1 MIESAIG
8 RRFHMATVN
17 AARLITHLRYFLVR
31 VKGDRQ
37 LTDEA
42 GPLREAI
49 RSSYPGAYA
58 CAQRC
63 RTVLELR
70 LGRSVT
76 QDEVV
81 YLTSTSHD

>member
-1 MIESAIG
+1 M
-8 RRFHMATVN
+8 
-17 AARLITHLRYFLVR
+17 R

-81 YLTSTSHD
+81 YLTLHVARLTTEGADRSGTS